1 LTNRLLIVCFALA
14 LAINVGYT
22 LVGLASIPT
31 YYERVTT
38 QAVESYVVADQTVVS
53 NELLEREAAER
64 GMSLSA
70 YAVYQVVLNCV
81 LALVP
86 LAVATVVAWHARK
99 QWFAWYTAFIIVFLG
114 EYALAEQVYVAR
126 SISPEWYDVGAIFWF
141 LLLPYLYL
149 FPNGKPVPRRALWF
163 VGALTLYH
171 FVIQAVTVLV
181 SFAPEIVADLSID
194 WQALGDILSW
204 PIALNFVII
213 FACQVY
219 RYVRVST
226 PVERQQTK
234 WFVAGLG
241 LMVATLIVAT
251 LPVSLSGGF
260 IDDLVDRVLFFLLLP
275 ITIAIAILRYRLWDI
290 DLIINRTL
298 VYGSLTALLAFVYF
312 GGVTL
317 TQTIFRTLTGQE
329 EQPQLGI
336 VVSTLVIA
344 ALFTPLRR
352 RIQSFIDRR
361 FYRSKYDARKTLES
375 FSARLRDETD
385 LDALNAELVGVVQET
400 MQPAHVSL
408 WLRPDMASKKDQA
421 TG

>member
-1 LTNRLLIVCFALA
+1 MTNRLLILCFAIA

-22 LVGLASIPT
+22 FVGLASIPT

-38 QAVESYVVADQTVVS
+38 QTVEPYVVADQTVVS
-53 NELLEREAAER
+53 NELMEREAAER

-70 YAVYQVVLNCV
+70 YAVYQIVLNCV

-86 LAVATVVAWHARK
+86 LAVAAMVAWRARG

-114 EYALAEQVYVAR
+114 EYALAEQAYVAR
-126 SISPEWYDVGAIFWF
+126 LIPPEWYDIGAIFWF

-149 FPNGKPVPRRALWF
+149 FPNGKPVPRRALWL
-163 VGALTLYH
+163 VGMLTLYH
-171 FVIQAVTVLV
+171 FIIQVIVVLA
-181 SFAPEIVADLSID
+181 SLAPELVADLLID
-194 WQALGDILSW
+194 LQALGDVLSW
-204 PIALNFVII
+204 PLALNFVII

-226 PVERQQTK
+226 PIERQQTK
-234 WFVAGLG
+234 WFVVGLG
-241 LMVATLIVAT
+241 LMVTTLIMLAI
-251 LPVSLSGGF
+251 LPVSLGGGF

-298 VYGSLTALLAFVYF
+298 VYGSLTTLLALVYF

-317 TQTIFRTLTGQE
+317 TQAIFRVLTGQE
-329 EQPQLGI
+329 RQPQLA
-336 VVSTLVIA
+336 VVISTLVIA
-344 ALFTPLRR
+344 ALFNPLRR
-352 RIQSFIDRR
+352 RIQGFIDRR
-361 FYRSKYDARKTLES
+361 FYRRKYDARKTLEA

-385 LDALNAELVGVVQET
+385 LEALNNELVGVVRET

-408 WLRPDMASKKDQA
+408 WLRPDTTLKKD
-421 TG
+421 